1 VTVEATPDEGHRFL
15 YWTEDNQPVCNEAS
29 YSFPA
34 KNSRSLVAVF
44 ELFPIPTYSINVTS
58 TAGGTAEGGG
68 QYKQGETVAVNA
80 IPDNGY
86 RFISWQENGITV
98 SDTPDFS
105 FTADADRTLTAVF
118 EPVLP
123 PEQAGNPESGSNGSK
138 PGSDSGGSGS
148 NDGEPGSNKDE
159 FAANVETDVPCS
171 VTALIVFYDE
181 NGQMISAVSQDQFD
195 LAASDSF
202 TLSTIAPQNWHTW
215 KIIILAEGTS
225 GSQPEQLNASYMVS
239 PVQP

>member
-1 VTVEATPDEGHRFL
+1 MREADSTNRGESVTV
-15 YWTEDNQPVCNEAS
+15 
-29 YSFPA
+29 
-34 KNSRSLVAVF
+34 
-44 ELFPIPTYSINVTS
+44 
-58 TAGGTAEGGG
+58 TA
-68 QYKQGETVAVNA
+68 
-80 IPDNGY
+80 ISDNGY

-123 PEQAGNPESGSNGSK
+123 PEQAGNPESGPNG
-138 PGSDSGGSGS
+138 DESGS
-148 NDGEPGSNKDE
+148 NGDNPGSNSGESGSNSGEPGSNGDE
-159 FAANVETDVPCS
+159 FAANVKTDVPCS

-215 KIIILAEGTS
+215 KIIILTEGTS
-225 GSQPEQLNASYMVS
+225 GSQPEQLSASYMVS